1 VAEKVGEIYY
11 DVTLDTGKMI
21 GETRVVNRELDG
33 LKSKFTQ
40 VASAV
45 SLLAVAMAA
54 VKAAKLADDMRMLGA
69 RVQVASG
76 SIEAGASAMAEL
88 EAISRRTQTSIEA
101 NAEVFTRL
109 NAAMKSM
116 GGTQAD
122 TLRLTETL
130 GMAIKVSGASAVEA
144 KAAMLQFGQAL
155 GSGKLAGDELR
166 SLMETAPYL
175 MRQMADAMGVPV
187 GSLKQLGE
195 QGKLTADVVASAMQK
210 AASQIERDF
219 EKFPQTFDAATTV
232 MSDAAARANAKLD
245 ELTGTSAALAGAT
258 KGLGEVL
265 NELAKQFGAANEQAG
280 IIGRNSAIKDWSDS
294 TKIALSYVIDAA
306 DLAWQTL
313 SVLGRNVA
321 FVFQGVRSEIGGI
334 AAQAA
339 SVARGDFEGA
349 RAIGEAMKADAEKRR
364 ADLDAADA
372 KALGRAMLAGQAMRK
387 AWEQGAGGGRGTIN
401 PSGEASKLSAPAGSG
416 SKKASTFDQAAYI
429 ADLRKAQAS
438 EINVINETETEKL
451 RIAKKHLDER
461 KIDQKTYSEAVKL
474 ITQTAE
480 RDRADLMLK
489 TQEQIDKDREQSDKK
504 ALDDRHKH
512 AQDMQKAM
520 EYGAQLTK
528 AINPIDALRQEYQA
542 KLDLVT
548 QYEQMMALAGVNA
561 EEQGQMARMQITN
574 EYELQRRALA
584 EQSYR
589 SQGEAQAFMVDSLN
603 ALSSTATQ
611 SITGLING
619 TMTAQDAMR
628 ALAGTVLNEAVGA
641 LVQIGIQQIK
651 NALISDTIAAAD
663 TARKAANGA
672 VYAASVSAQVAGMSS
687 MAAMNAFAATAAIPI
702 VGPAL
707 APAAAAAAGAA
718 AAAMGAPAVA
728 TAPVAGARRYGGP
741 VSADSL
747 YRVNESGRPEM
758 FTASNGTQ
766 YMMPTSNGTVTPADK
781 VGSGGAVLQ
790 VQVINNHSGAQVQT
804 SMDQSGQIA
813 RIVISEVAGQIREN
827 SGPVWSALRSSTNVQ
842 GRL

>member
-1 VAEKVGEIYY
+1 
-11 DVTLDTGKMI
+11 
-21 GETRVVNRELDG
+21 
-33 LKSKFTQ
+33 
-40 VASAV
+40 
-45 SLLAVAMAA
+45 VAMATLKSA
-54 VKAAKLADDMRMLGA
+54 QAADDMRLLAA

-210 AASQIERDF
+210 AASQIKRDF
-219 EKFPQTFDAATTV
+219 EQFPQTFDAAITV
-232 MSDAAARANAKLD
+232 MSDAAARANSKLD
-245 ELTGTSAALAGAT
+245 ELTGTSAALTGAT

-265 NELAKQFGAANEQAG
+265 DELAKQFGAANEQAG
-280 IIGRNSAIKDWSDS
+280 ALGRNDSIKTWGENAR
-294 TKIALSYVIDAA
+294 TVLSYVVDGLDVIS
-306 DLAWQTL
+306 QTFI
-313 SVLGRNVA
+313 VVGRNLTFMAESVYAEVKGIGSQVVA
-321 FVFQGVRSEIGGI
+321 V
-334 AAQAA
+334 AQ
-339 SVARGDFEGA
+339 GDFSKA
-349 RAIGEAMKADAEKRR
+349 SAIGDAMKAAAEKRR
-364 ADLDAADA
+364 AELDAADA
-372 KALGRAMLAGQAMRK
+372 KTLGRAMLAGQAMRK
-387 AWEQGAGGGRGTIN
+387 AWEQGAGGGRGIIN
-401 PSGEASKLSAPAGSG
+401 PSGEASKLSAPAGTG
-416 SKKASTFDQAAYI
+416 SKKAATFDQAAYI

-480 RDRADLMLK
+480 QDRADLMRK
-489 TQEQIDKDREQSDKK
+489 TQEQIDKDREQADKK
-504 ALDDRHKH
+504 ALDDQRKH

-758 FTASNGTQ
+758 FTASNGAQ

-827 SGPVWSALRSSTNVQ
+827 NGPVWSALRSSTNVQ